1 MQIHEVTRKTLN
13 ELVPTVAGTGAVQP
27 KVTYGS
33 GFVKPAA
40 TPVAAPTTTAKTSGS
55 VGNAIANS
63 APGKFVTGTAAVAG
77 GIGSALG
84 SSLMSRA
91 FGGIDVNPGG
101 KTGPVMNRAQALK
114 MGQDMARTL
123 MPVMM
128 KNWQSKVQTAMAQSI
143 DPATKV
149 APTSASRLTSGEQ
162 SRLKSELVAMVNQ
175 AIQPRGAFDYTKLAN
190 YVGDTTTPEGQTTK
204 ATAQQAVQ
212 EINQAIENIFRATL
226 TPNGNPSQDWQ
237 DLVVAGIAPA
247 QGILQFD
254 AGTAGGHGART
265 GAATLTPQQQNL
277 ANQMKLTDADILS
290 MKQASKDPSK
300 AALLAQMLGLT
311 K

>member
-1 MQIHEVTRKTLN
+1 
-13 ELVPTVAGTGAVQP
+13 
-27 KVTYGS
+27 
-33 GFVKPAA
+33 
-40 TPVAAPTTTAKTSGS
+40 
-55 VGNAIANS
+55 
-63 APGKFVTGTAAVAG
+63 
-77 GIGSALG
+77 
-84 SSLMSRA
+84 
-91 FGGIDVNPGG
+91 
-101 KTGPVMNRAQALK
+101 
-114 MGQDMARTL
+114 
-123 MPVMM
+123 
-128 KNWQSKVQTAMAQSI
+128 
-143 DPATKV
+143 
-149 APTSASRLTSGEQ
+149 
-162 SRLKSELVAMVNQ
+162 MVNQ

-190 YVGDTTTPEGQTTK
+190 YVGDTTTPEGQTIK

-254 AGTAGGHGART
+254 AGTAGGYGART